1 MNEKADK
8 AAREAANTTIPCYN
22 TKLPLDSLF
31 IHLKTQTP
39 LAQRMENHSE
49 TTTAND
55 KKWFLQERNTLLAIK
70 T

>member
-8 AAREAANTTIPCYN
+8 AAREAANTTVPCYN
-22 TKLPLDSLF
+22 TKLPLF
-31 IHLKTQTP
+31 IYPRKNSNTTLE
-39 LAQRMENHSE
+39 QRMEIHSE
-49 TTTAND
+49 TTTVND